1 MTPATIV
8 TTTIT
13 DNDTATW
20 SLTGTSSL
28 AEGTTASYTLA
39 LAGTLQAGE
48 TAKVDLTLSFPV
60 GGPSTDPAEAADFV
74 EAFLDDVD
82 TAITA
87 YNTAGNAGTFA
98 RSGNTL
104 TYTQGGSDGGVDDL
118 GIDLATDND
127 TLVEGPEDY
136 RLTISAATSTT
147 ARRWSWI
154 R

>member
-1 MTPATIV
+1 MVLDTVTPATIV

-20 SLTGTSSL
+20 SLTGTSSYPPSPPPPPPPPPPL
-28 AEGTTASYTLA
+28 AEGATASYTLA

-98 RSGNTL
+98 RSGNT
-104 TYTQGGSDGGVDDL
+104 
-118 GIDLATDND
+118 
-127 TLVEGPEDY
+127 
-136 RLTISAATSTT
+136 
-147 ARRWSWI
+147 
-154 R
+154 

>member
-28 AEGTTASYTLA
+28 AEATASYRLA

-82 TAITA
+82 AAITA
-87 YNTAGNAGTFA
+87 YNTAGNAG
-98 RSGNTL
+98 RS
-104 TYTQGGSDGGVDDL
+104 
-118 GIDLATDND
+118 LA
-127 TLVEGPEDY
+127 
-136 RLTISAATSTT
+136 AAT
-147 ARRWSWI
+147 R
-154 R
+154 